1 MRPRWAALVPVVL
14 VPALAAPPALAQGG
28 VEVVPNKAGAHS
40 RLKVDLV
47 PEPADASGETPTSAV
62 LAVARGFRFDPR
74 ARAERC
80 SQAEAEQFQCPA
92 KSRIGTGQALV
103 NASGVIVPGGSMD
116 FTAAIEV
123 FLAKEV
129 AAGDVASVVVQVSEP
144 STGVRGT
151 SRGRLVP
158 LADGPFGLELRFE
171 LTGGVQPPPGVTVT
185 VKRIQ
190 LSVGARRTV
199 RRVRRVRGRRVVRR
213 KRYHLIRNPRTC
225 AGSWPY
231 QVRVVFPSRT
241 VTRDGSVAC
250 SA

>member
-1 MRPRWAALVPVVL
+1 M
-14 VPALAAPPALAQGG
+14 
-28 VEVVPNKAGAHS
+28 
-40 RLKVDLV
+40 DLV

-103 NASGVIVPGGSMD
+103 NASGLIVPGGSMD

-129 AAGDVASVVVQVSEP
+129 AAGMWRAWSSRSASRAPACAEPPAGASFPWRTGPSASSSVS
-144 STGVRGT
+144 S
-151 SRGRLVP
+151 SRAACSRL
-158 LADGPFGLELRFE
+158 R
-171 LTGGVQPPPGVTVT
+171 GVTVT